1 MLSATNLLKSAAVAG
16 VLTLGGLAASAA
28 PASADT
34 FETRCS
40 GYGDCYRVRCD
51 DWHND
56 CVRVGYRG
64 DYYRSDYY
72 HHDRRWVCDA
82 DGDDCHWAYYGDRY
96 YDYGPN
102 VGFGFHF

>member
-1 MLSATNLLKSAAVAG
+1 MLSTANLLKSAAVAG
-16 VLTLGGLAASAA
+16 VLTLGGIAASAV

-34 FETRCS
+34 IETRCN

-56 CVRVGYRG
+56 CVRMG
-64 DYYRSDYY
+64 YYRSDYY
-72 HHDRRWVCDA
+72 HRDRRWVCDA
-82 DGDDCHWAYYGDRY
+82 DGDDCHWAYYGDRDY
-96 YDYGPN
+96 YYGPH